1 MQAFQGVEHLVH
13 FFKSA
18 PYKGG
23 IAFDE
28 SAFFSISS
36 GISSESNNFSQSI
49 NSEVDGFFFSPGIF
63 VNQKIFQ
70 VPH

>member
-1 MQAFQGVEHLVH
+1 LFI
-13 FFKSA
+13 FNKA

-36 GISSESNNFSQSI
+36 GISSDKSSFNQSI
-49 NSEVDGFFFSPGIF
+49 NSDVDGFFFKPGIF
-63 VNQKIFQ
+63 LKSKNISNASFTSFFLIFG
-70 VPH
+70 